1 MRTWRSRCPRCV
13 TQECAGPVM
22 IGAGRQEM
30 SLEELKGKLVIAAET
45 WTWREKACL
54 RKSVSRSAL
63 V

>member
-1 MRTWRSRCPRCV
+1 
-13 TQECAGPVM
+13 M

-45 WTWREKACL
+45 WWMWREKACL